1 MIPKTIHYIWYSNE
15 SKKSLP
21 YVFEKIIEQNCKN
34 NESMDYKL
42 WTNFGDQNE
51 EDEKLEKNIEE
62 SFPNL
67 INIIRK
73 TKFEVQKADIKR
85 LAILYFYGGTYI
97 DTDISIL
104 QPIEKL
110 INMNEENFIY
120 AAMEPDE
127 QTMKI
132 VNKKNLLCNAFI
144 CSPAKHPI
152 LKRALEIVEN
162 VYEDCGDSVFNIFNC
177 FGADILTKA
186 FIEDINKSYK
196 LIKRNLI
203 YPITDPKFDDL
214 DRSQN
219 DIKKL
224 KSGMY
229 PNAFMVH
236 YWMHSNFESK
246 QLIKTFKWDDNKSL
260 NENIVE
266 FFKQL
271 YKTNKYLKD

>member
-15 SKKSLP
+15 KNKALP

-34 NESMDYKL
+34 NESNDYKL
-42 WTNFGDQNE
+42 WTNFGDQT
-51 EDEKLEKNIEE
+51 EDEMLEKQIEE

-97 DTDISIL
+97 DTDICIL
-104 QPIEKL
+104 QPIEKM
-110 INMNEENFIY
+110 INLSEDNYVY

-132 VNKKNLLCNAFI
+132 ANKKNLLCNAFI

-152 LKRALEIVEN
+152 LKRALEIVEM
-162 VYEDCGDSVFNIFNC
+162 VYNDYGDSIFNIFNC

-186 FIEDINKSYK
+186 FVEDINKSFR

-214 DRSQN
+214 ERSQN

-224 KSGMY
+224 KTGMY
-229 PNAFMVH
+229 QNAFMVH

-246 QLIKTFKWDDNKSL
+246 QLIKTFNWDDNSSL
-260 NENIVE
+260 NKNIC
-266 FFKQL
+266 KAKKSPL
-271 YKTNKYLKD
+271 PMDN